1 MKKTNYVANDVAM
14 RWLNRSVVAINA
26 ILQFIYIY
34 IYIDYAH
41 LYSKFY
47 ILLKAEAQHLLL
59 LRSS

>member
-47 ILLKAEAQHLLL
+47 ILLKAEA
-59 LRSS
+59 

>member
-34 IYIDYAH
+34 IYRLCTSI
-41 LYSKFY
+41 FY
-47 ILLKAEAQHLLL
+47 ILYITKN
-59 LRSS
+59 